1 MNSECSGRPAFIFF
15 IKENWIC
22 TITRHQK
29 RGFGFVTKHKLP
41 SQLIPVARPT
51 RDEEIENMTCEEN
64 KEDNVIPII
73 TIADI
78 LANGPFEEVSV
89 VII

>member
-1 MNSECSGRPAFIFF
+1 M
-15 IKENWIC
+15 
-22 TITRHQK
+22 TRHQK
-29 RGFGFVTKHKLP
+29 RGFGFVIKHKLP

-51 RDEEIENMTCEEN
+51 HDEEIENMKCEEN
-64 KEDNVIPII
+64 KEDNVMPII